1 MNSLRPPQTGAELEI
16 RYLIEA
22 CGPITFAEFMAI
34 ALRWPD
40 GGYYSTRLPLGPSG
54 DFYTAPLTHPVFGAL
69 LAREIAEMWRAS
81 GSPDRWWVVE
91 PGAGNGRLAADVS
104 AAVEL
109 EHKRLVSSLRY
120 LAVDLSQTVGEDA
133 EVEWAR
139 SNAIPVRDLCGVVLG
154 NELFDA
160 LPVHRVTTRDGQLR
174 ELRVGVGDEGEFADV
189 IAPPTDGIQERLER
203 LGVRLAEGHVTEV
216 CLEANRWL
224 EDAGAAIAS
233 GYLLLIDYGHE
244 SSAYYDESRNRG
256 TLRTY
261 YRHTLGMDPY
271 QHVGRQD
278 LSVHVEF
285 TSVREIAAHAGFT
298 DVGVTTQ
305 GQFLR
310 NLGFDTYREAV
321 LSLTNV
327 PQAIKAAN
335 VRAMDSLVDPEGM
348 GGFKVVAFS
357 KSLPDAKLIGFDGP
371 PPSEEV
377 VAALAGPRHMP
388 LPGMGQEEIEMPTW
402 GELLQ

>member
-1 MNSLRPPQTGAELEI
+1 
-16 RYLIEA
+16 
-22 CGPITFAEFMAI
+22 MAI

-69 LAREIAEMWRAS
+69 LAREIAEMWRAA

-321 LSLTNV
+321 LSLRNV

-348 GGFKVVAFS
+348 GGFKVLAFS
-357 KSLPDAKLIGFDGP
+357 KNLPEAKLTGFEGP
-371 PPSEEV
+371 SPSEEV